1 MTRVE
6 IQTRI
11 QPIVDRGDCYI
22 FKGVGSFYYR
32 FATFMTPSIFRYCTT
47 YLVVAFDSKCLLHI
61 AGIVRYML
69 VANSMCMK
77 QLDAMI

>member
-1 MTRVE
+1 MPAVSPATGLNIYKKSTTLGWLCVENTDKTPVE

-32 FATFMTPSIFRYCTT
+32 FATFMTPSIFR
-47 YLVVAFDSKCLLHI
+47 
-61 AGIVRYML
+61 
-69 VANSMCMK
+69 
-77 QLDAMI
+77 